1 MEHAKFEGH
10 MTMNKDEYQKSVQ
23 LKFRYCL
30 GVSKFTITGSL
41 LTTCILDEGDKL

>member
-1 MEHAKFEGH
+1 MTAGRLLLRGRICLPKMEHAKFEGH

-30 GVSKFTITGSL
+30 GVL
-41 LTTCILDEGDKL
+41 